1 MQRILLLDN
10 FDSFTYNLA
19 HYLRNLNVEV
29 DVVRNNVPIQAVFQ
43 YDKIVLSPGPG
54 LPNEAGN
61 MMELLQEVDGKIP
74 VLGVCLGMQAIALHL
89 GGELYNLN
97 DVKHGVQ
104 ESVTVKGASLFEGVP
119 SRIDVGL
126 YHSWAVRENSNYE
139 IIATSDSG
147 VVMAIQ
153 NLERKLYGVQFHPE
167 SIMTPNGLN
176 ILENFVSLP

>member
-19 HYLRNLNVEV
+19 HYLRNLNVQV

-61 MMELLQEVDGKIP
+61 LMEILQEVDGKIP

-104 ESVTVKGASLFEGVP
+104 ESVSVEGGSLFQGVP

-126 YHSWAVRENSNYE
+126 YHSWAVRENLNYE
-139 IIATSDSG
+139 VIANSEAN

-153 NLERKLYGVQFHPE
+153 NVERKLYGVQFHPE
-167 SIMTPNGLN
+167 SIMTPNGLK